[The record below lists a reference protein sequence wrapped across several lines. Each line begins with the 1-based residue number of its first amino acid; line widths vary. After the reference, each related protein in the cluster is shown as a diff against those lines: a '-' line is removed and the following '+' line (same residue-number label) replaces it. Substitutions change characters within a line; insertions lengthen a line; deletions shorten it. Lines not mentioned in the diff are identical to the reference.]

1 MGTKMSVG
9 ASENIAK
16 LPSPQRPAR
25 RQRKAP
31 PAIAFAALST
41 AVMVPLLAI
50 LALGCGVGSDSGP
63 VLPASRLWPC
73 LVTAS
78 VAGVLSAWIWS
89 LRAAEG
95 AAMLFCASGA
105 ATYAFC
111 VGAAI
116 FSLPGPISAEVISAA
131 IAVNVVGASAFGIVM
146 IALFARYPSRLPGT
160 QTITLAALAVF
171 GAWTI
176 AALFGPFDILTE
188 IHRIT
193 LAEMVAI
200 LALVAAQIMV
210 ARRDPVARAITI
222 WLGAA
227 VGIGAGGFIALVAL
241 PNAFRY
247 PPLLPEE
254 FGFLFFVIIYIA
266 LAVALVRYRIFGL
279 GRWAFQLLFIVGAGL
294 AVLAVDAAIIL
305 VLAMDPARA
314 TGLALLLVALA
325 YLPARAWLWQRL
337 VASPG
342 REQSLL
348 LREAAEVALAPTRSA
363 REHSWHALLG
373 QTFEPLAMEPA
384 SATSGE
390 AVIHEDG
397 RSLLVPGPDGF
408 ATLLLR
414 DRNRGRRLFSP
425 ADRALASELSVLV
438 ANLGEARAA
447 YDRGAAF
454 ERARIAQDI
463 HDNIGAQLLTALHA
477 PVGARKDEL
486 IRETIGDLRDVIR
499 NAEDEPL
506 ALEALLADLRIETAD
521 RVELAGLELAW
532 AIDEVPDDQP
542 ARDTVRSLRALLRE
556 AVSNALRHAEA
567 SRITIAIA
575 PEEGGFGVRI
585 ADDGKG
591 FQPAIAGS
599 GRGLGNMRRRIET
612 LGGSFSLVS
621 TPQGTTISA
630 VLPLKP

>member
-1 MGTKMSVG
+1 MSVG
-9 ASENIAK
+9 ASENIAR

-25 RQRKAP
+25 CRRKAP
-31 PAIAFAALST
+31 PAITFAALTT
-41 AVMVPLLAI
+41 AVMVPVLAM
-50 LALGCGVGSDSGP
+50 LALGSGVGSDSAP
-63 VLPASRLWPC
+63 SLPASRLWPC

-89 LRAAEG
+89 LRTADR

-111 VGAAI
+111 LGAAV
-116 FSLPGPISAEVISAA
+116 FSLPGPHSEGVASAA
-131 IAVNVVGASAFGIVM
+131 VFVNVFGASAFGIAM
-146 IALFARYPSRLPGT
+146 IALFATYPVRLRGAG
-160 QTITLAALAVF
+160 LMAFGALAVF
-171 GAWTI
+171 GGWTI
-176 AALFGPFDILTE
+176 AAFLGPFDVFIE

-193 LAEMVAI
+193 LAEMVVI
-200 LALVAAQIMV
+200 LVLVALQIS
-210 ARRDPVARAITI
+210 ASRGDPVARAVAV

-241 PNAFRY
+241 PNAFLR
-247 PPLLPEE
+247 PALVPEE
-254 FGFLFFVIIYIA
+254 FGFLFFVIIYVA
-266 LAVALVRYRIFGL
+266 LAVTLLRYRIFGL
-279 GRWAFQLLFIVGAGL
+279 GRWAFQLLFIVGAGI

-325 YLPARAWLWQRL
+325 YLPARAWLWQKL
-337 VASPG
+337 VDPPG
-342 REQSLL
+342 REQSVL
-348 LREAAEVALAPTRSA
+348 LRDAAEVALAPSRPA

-373 QTFEPLAMEPA
+373 QTFDPLAMEPA

-499 NAEDEPL
+499 NAEGE
-506 ALEALLADLRIETAD
+506 ALGLDALLADLRIETAD
-521 RVELAGLELAW
+521 RIELAGLDLEWTMA
-532 AIDEVPDDQP
+532 EVPDDP
-542 ARDTVRSLRALLRE
+542 PPHETVRALRALLRE
-556 AVSNALRHAEA
+556 AVSNALRHAAA
-567 SRITIAIA
+567 SRIAIAI
-575 PEEGGFGVRI
+575 ETHGRELGLRI

-591 FQPAIAGS
+591 FDPGVTGE
-599 GRGLGNMRRRIET
+599 GRGLGNMRRRVEG
-612 LGGSFSLVS
+612 LGGRFALSSG
-621 TPQGTTISA
+621 PQGTRIVA
-630 VLPLKP
+630 VLPL